1 MGSSYISH
9 DAFAGC
15 KDLTSVVIGDGVTSI
30 GNNAF
35 SGCMGLTS
43 FEIPSSVTSIGT
55 RAFEGCTGLTSIEIP
70 SGVTSIGDQAFS
82 GCAFDTLVCNNNAI
96 GTYFQGNKDFTKTLI
111 IGNEV
116 TRIPTSAFSGCSGLK
131 SVIISSSVTSIGNYA
146 FQYCTNLTYVEIGNS
161 VTSIGKKA
169 FENCQGTLYL
179 NGNIDNFLS
188 SGEGGFSGAK
198 FSEIVV
204 GDNVSRIC
212 KFAFADMTDLRKI
225 TLGRSVNRI
234 LGNAFTGCIHLT
246 EMYCQPT
253 TPPACAST
261 SFDEDTYLDC
271 TVLVPEESLS
281 QYQTDN
287 VWRNFF
293 DMDVNSD
300 YRPTHQL
307 IYQIDGTIIQ
317 SVTVEEGATI
327 TAINAPVR
335 EGYTFLG
342 WSGLPDD
349 MIMPDHDLTVIGTYA
364 ENSSVEAE
372 TLAIND
378 GDALAFPSACTCE
391 TLAYSRTFSST
402 QWHSLYVPF
411 AIPVDSLKKQGLL
424 VAELND
430 THQWDLNGDGV
441 ADSTRVEF
449 FTLTS
454 GSTLANY
461 PYLIRAKDTPKTFTL
476 RMEDVEVAATEENSY
491 ECSSFKQRFTVVG
504 TYAGVSGQ
512 EMWDNNY
519 YGMSGGGLKRV
530 SNATVSLKPQR
541 WYMKV
546 ENKNGDPVTYYA
558 ASLRIAIDGIDE
570 MFEATDINAICGTGS
585 ETAIYGI
592 DGVRYRQKPSVPGL
606 YVQDGKKFIIH

>member
-1 MGSSYISH
+1 
-9 DAFAGC
+9 
-15 KDLTSVVIGDGVTSI
+15 
-30 GNNAF
+30 
-35 SGCMGLTS
+35 
-43 FEIPSSVTSIGT
+43 
-55 RAFEGCTGLTSIEIP
+55 
-70 SGVTSIGDQAFS
+70 
-82 GCAFDTLVCNNNAI
+82 
-96 GTYFQGNKDFTKTLI
+96 
-111 IGNEV
+111 
-116 TRIPTSAFSGCSGLK
+116 
-131 SVIISSSVTSIGNYA
+131 
-146 FQYCTNLTYVEIGNS
+146 
-161 VTSIGKKA
+161 
-169 FENCQGTLYL
+169 
-179 NGNIDNFLS
+179 
-188 SGEGGFSGAK
+188 
-198 FSEIVV
+198 
-204 GDNVSRIC
+204 
-212 KFAFADMTDLRKI
+212 
-225 TLGRSVNRI
+225 
-234 LGNAFTGCIHLT
+234 
-246 EMYCQPT
+246 MYCKSE
-253 TPPACAST
+253 TPPVCAST
-261 SFDEDTYLDC
+261 AFEEDTKLFC
-271 TVLVPEESLS
+271 NVFVPDGSLS
-281 QYQTDN
+281 SYQNADQWKDFLSISN
-287 VWRNFF
+287 NQNLVLK
-293 DMDVNSD
+293 
-300 YRPTHQL
+300 HQL
-307 IYQIDGTIIQ
+307 VYKIDGEIYRTEQ
-317 SVTVEEGATI
+317 VVEGATI

-391 TLAYSRTFSST
+391 TLVYTRTFSST
-402 QWHSLYVPF
+402 QWQSLYVPF
-411 AIPVDSLKKQGLL
+411 AIPVDSLTKQSLQ

-430 THQWDLNGDGV
+430 THQWDLNGDCV

-454 GSTLANY
+454 GRTLANY
-461 PYLIRAKDTPKTFTL
+461 PYLIRANDAPKTFTL
-476 RMEDVEVAATEENSY
+476 RMEDVEVAATEENSF

-592 DGVRYRQKPSVPGL
+592 DGVRYRQKPSKPGL
-606 YVQDGKKFIIH
+606 YVQGGKKIFIR